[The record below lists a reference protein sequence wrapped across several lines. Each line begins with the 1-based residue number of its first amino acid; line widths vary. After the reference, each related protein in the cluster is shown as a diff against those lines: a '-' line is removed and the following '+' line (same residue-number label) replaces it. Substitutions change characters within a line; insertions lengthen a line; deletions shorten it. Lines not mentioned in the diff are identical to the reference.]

1 MNLSNN
7 VIVKMNLAVQDL
19 SRYVDGYAD
28 STISYMGENGGAR
41 LVHFGN
47 VYRGCSL
54 HALLLKKDSHLARVY
69 AFRHCYLNTAA
80 FHFHPEQRPGY
91 ASEVFWA
98 LLSGHQEILHWITQ
112 YFANELVLV
121 SKGISKCFIPG
132 TYQHLYMVL
141 HYALLKDWDRVTQ
154 EAKSAIEHGKFEYA
168 SMGIDYEFYLALA
181 SQDQD
186 RMESALKE
194 LCKNKHLKKR
204 NGELTFS
211 AIKDVIYGWGF
222 IYTKLA
228 QLNGFEIDPECDYVP
243 MELVRLGSL
252 PAEAYTHDFKCM
264 DDFDIWKPVNRDA
277 AIYIAN
283 VDQLAPA
290 KPGEPPL
297 IIHQQAERI
306 RLYTRTENNSDE
318 AKHARKLQEAQY
330 ALTKSMLSSR
340 GWEWVPFPEIKDAPG
355 FDLLMRSEDDEGE
368 TMALII
374 GLNEIDDGGV
384 QLYLN
389 KKKAMQFSP
398 EWYQP
403 ILAVLPDDCEAKKL
417 LTSKALITTA
427 VAGLDKT
434 DQEFKLIK
442 VKNELNL

>member
-1 MNLSNN
+1 MAERKGS
-7 VIVKMNLAVQDL
+7 
-19 SRYVDGYAD
+19 
-28 STISYMGENGGAR
+28 R
-41 LVHFGN
+41 LVLFSN
-47 VYRGCSL
+47 LYRGCSL
-54 HALLLKKDSHLARVY
+54 HALFVKKDSHLAQVY
-69 AFRHCYLNTAA
+69 AYRHCYLNTAA

-91 ASEVFWA
+91 ASEIFWA
-98 LLSGHQEILHWITQ
+98 LLSGDQEILHWITQ
-112 YFANELVLV
+112 YFGNELVLV
-121 SKGISKCFIPG
+121 SKGVQKCFIPG

-141 HYALLKDWDRVTQ
+141 HYALLKDWERVTQ
-154 EAKSAIEHGKFEYA
+154 EAEAAIEHGKFEYA

-181 SQDQD
+181 SQDPE

-204 NGELTFS
+204 NSELTFS

-228 QLNGFEIDPECDYVP
+228 HLNGFEIDPGCDYVP
-243 MELVRLGSL
+243 MELVRLGAL

-264 DDFDIWKPVNRDA
+264 DDFDIWKPISRDTA
-277 AIYIAN
+277 MYIAD
-283 VDQLAPA
+283 VDQLSPV
-290 KPGEPPL
+290 KPGEAPL
-297 IIHQQAERI
+297 TIHQQAERI

-318 AKHARKLQEAQY
+318 AKHARKLYEAQY

-340 GWEWVPFPEIKDAPG
+340 GWEWVPFPEIKDARG
-355 FDLLMRSEDDEGE
+355 FDLLMTSQDEDGQ
-368 TMALII
+368 TMTLII

-384 QLYLN
+384 QLYFN

-403 ILAVLPDDCEAKKL
+403 ILAALPDDCQAKKL
-417 LTSKALITTA
+417 LTSETLITTA
-427 VAGLDKT
+427 VAGLDKV

>member
-1 MNLSNN
+1 MFYPG
-7 VIVKMNLAVQDL
+7 DL
-19 SRYVDGYAD
+19 ST
-28 STISYMGENGGAR
+28 S
-41 LVHFGN
+41 VHG
-47 VYRGCSL
+47 V
-54 HALLLKKDSHLARVY
+54 A
-69 AFRHCYLNTAA
+69 
-80 FHFHPEQRPGY
+80 
-91 ASEVFWA
+91 
-98 LLSGHQEILHWITQ
+98 
-112 YFANELVLV
+112 
-121 SKGISKCFIPG
+121 
-132 TYQHLYMVL
+132 
-141 HYALLKDWDRVTQ
+141 YALLKDWERVAQ
-154 EAKSAIEHGKFEYA
+154 EAEAAIEHGKFEYA

-181 SQDQD
+181 SQDPE

-228 QLNGFEIDPECDYVP
+228 HLNGFEIDPECDYVP
-243 MELVRLGSL
+243 MELIRLGSL
-252 PAEAYTHDFKCM
+252 PAEAHTHDFKCM
-264 DDFDIWKPVNRDA
+264 DDFDIWKPINRDTA
-277 AIYIAN
+277 MYIAN
-283 VDQLAPA
+283 VDQLSPA

-297 IIHQQAERI
+297 TIHQQAERI

-318 AKHARKLQEAQY
+318 AKHARKLHEAQY

-340 GWEWVPFPEIKDAPG
+340 GWEWVTFPEIKDAPG
-355 FDLLMRSEDDEGE
+355 FDLLMKSEDDEGQ

-384 QLYLN
+384 QLYFN

-403 ILAVLPDDCEAKKL
+403 ILAALPDDCQAKKL
-417 LTSKALITTA
+417 LTSGALIITA